1 MSHYLKKYVT
11 AFASAKDYVTNW
23 SADHFYA
30 DQALIVPFPTLARFD
45 PNKQVWSVHIKAWL
59 YLPFEG
65 KKIKNYLSSYLP
77 HKTDDTKN
85 EGKVEES
92 IDEDHKT
99 VDTEKKRTAAI
110 VTEENNKTKEREE
123 SIDDEATLEEAL
135 RELKFQ

>member
-45 PNKQVWSVHIKAWL
+45 PSKQIWSVHIKAWL

-65 KKIKNYLSSYLP
+65 KKIKNYLSNYLP
-77 HKTDDTKN
+77 HKTDETKN
-85 EGKVEES
+85 EVKVEES
-92 IDEDHKT
+92 IDEDHK
-99 VDTEKKRTAAI
+99 
-110 VTEENNKTKEREE
+110 REE
-123 SIDDEATLEEAL
+123 LMDDEDTLGEAL